1 MMRLLPLVPIF
12 VLSLTSC
19 VHVKMDPVRVEPIE
33 IKVDV
38 FLTVDGDL
46 GAFWRDSKQTSSAPP
61 PETPTVT
68 EG

>member
-1 MMRLLPLVPIF
+1 MRLLPFVPLV

-46 GAFWRDSKQTSSAPP
+46 EAFWRASKPTYAAPP
-61 PETPTVT
+61 PEIPAFT

>member
-1 MMRLLPLVPIF
+1 MRSLLFAPVFI
-12 VLSLTSC
+12 LSLTSC

-46 GAFWRDSKQTSSAPP
+46 EAFWRDRKQTSTAAPQEIP
-61 PETPTVT
+61 AVT